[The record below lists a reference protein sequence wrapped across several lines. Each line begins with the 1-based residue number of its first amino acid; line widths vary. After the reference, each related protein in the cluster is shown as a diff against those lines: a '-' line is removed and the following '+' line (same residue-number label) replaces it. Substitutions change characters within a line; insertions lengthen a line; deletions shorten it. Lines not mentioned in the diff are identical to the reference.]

1 MWSEYSLEFLTVSF
15 TNFRIDI
22 STNNDLGIIWNTLQ
36 KGVEG
41 LNKYFMGSV
50 MTGVIN
56 RGKEDEHRFS
66 FDSSSMAV
74 KTVKFQIK
82 ADESARKFTSGCR
95 RDQLQYILT

>member
-1 MWSEYSLEFLTVSF
+1 MWSEHSFEFLAVSF

-22 STNNDLGIIWNTLQ
+22 STDNDLGTFWNKLQ

-41 LNKYFMGSV
+41 LNKYFMGGV

-56 RGKEDEHRFS
+56 RGKEDGHRFS
-66 FDSSSMAV
+66 FDLLSMAV
-74 KTVKFQIK
+74 KTVEFQIK

-95 RDQLQYILT
+95 RDW